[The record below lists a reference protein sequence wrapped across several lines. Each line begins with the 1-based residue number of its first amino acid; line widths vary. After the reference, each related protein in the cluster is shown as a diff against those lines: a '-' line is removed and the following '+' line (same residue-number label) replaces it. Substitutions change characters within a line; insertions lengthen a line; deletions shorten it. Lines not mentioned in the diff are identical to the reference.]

1 MAKSESQSKSHRTT
15 LISRKL
21 AIPFEALL
29 VLAGGVGVAV
39 SGPNLSVWLLL
50 AWAVAALVYLVV
62 AGFRLLQAVRSSEQ
76 NQILLPGD
84 SPHRGTWGKSFH
96 LDVFVIG
103 AASTLG
109 VVSAIIVTRNADL
122 TDFAVFSRMLAA
134 ASLILAW
141 LLLQIGF
148 SRLYADTWH
157 KGEGEP
163 GLDFPKMEEPGLVE
177 FTYHA
182 FAVGAGFK
190 TSDVEV
196 TTSHMRALVTIHSVT
211 SFLYNAVL
219 VAYVVSI
226 MASA

>member
-1 MAKSESQSKSHRTT
+1 MSQPPPRASSGRPLIGVIGGLGPAATLDLYAK
-15 LISRKL
+15 
-21 AIPFEALL
+21 
-29 VLAGGVGVAV
+29 VLALT
-39 SGPNLSVWLLL
+39 P
-50 AWAVAALVYLVV
+50 AARDQDHV
-62 AGFRLLQAVRSSEQ
+62 RLLQAVRSSEQ

-109 VVSAIIVTRNADL
+109 VVSAIMVTRNADL
-122 TDFAVFSRMLAA
+122 TDFAIFSRILAA
-134 ASLILAW
+134 VSLILAW